1 MLLVSETKI
10 SNNDSLIHLMAIFSL
25 NSSSL
30 SLNDIYMT
38 EIELNFGV

>member
-1 MLLVSETKI
+1 M
-10 SNNDSLIHLMAIFSL
+10 SLIHLLVIFSL
-25 NSSSL
+25 NSFNL